1 MNEKESQVCERFQLK
16 MQIQLSISGSNVGS
30 LEVTTES

>member
-1 MNEKESQVCERFQLK
+1 MKRSHKSERFQLK
-16 MQIQLSISGSNVGS
+16 MQTQLSISGSNVGS